1 VKVSTPHWAALHFF
15 ERPENQKPVDLS
27 LVQQLDTAIAPL
39 NWSGLITTFLCGGIV
54 GLERQLCGKPA
65 GIRTSTLICMGTYVF
80 VAVGGSVAGNF
91 GDPSRVIGQV
101 VTGIGFL
108 GAGVILTREGTVLGV
123 TSAATIWVLAAIGV
137 LAGENR
143 IFSAIIVA
151 LLTVGILVG
160 VNILESVFASLQQGV
175 HARIKRLRRKND
187 QEDS

>member
-1 VKVSTPHWAALHFF
+1 MELDLWA
-15 ERPENQKPVDLS
+15 
-27 LVQQLDTAIAPL
+27 QLAQAVAPL
-39 NWSGLITTFLCGGIV
+39 RWSGLFTTFICGGIV

-80 VAVGGSVAGNF
+80 VVVGVSMAGGMVGGM

-108 GAGVILTREGTVLGV
+108 GAGVILTREGAVLGV

-137 LAGENR
+137 LAGEERNAA
-143 IFSAIIVA
+143 AIIVA

-160 VNILESVFASLQQGV
+160 VNILESAFVSLQRGV
-175 HARIKRLRRKND
+175 HGHIQKLRRRYD
-187 QEDS
+187 DEDH

>member
-1 VKVSTPHWAALHFF
+1 LAAHHFY
-15 ERPENQKPVDLS
+15 ERLEHQQPVDLS
-27 LVQQLDTAIAPL
+27 LIQQLDMAIAPL
-39 NWSGLITTFLCGGIV
+39 HWSGLLTAFLCGGIV

-108 GAGVILTREGTVLGV
+108 GAGVILTREGSVLGV

-137 LAGENR
+137 LAGEGRNVT
-143 IFSAIIVA
+143 AIIVA
-151 LLTVGILVG
+151 VLTVGILVG
-160 VNILESVFASLQQGV
+160 VNILESAFVSLQHGV
-175 HARIKRLRRKND
+175 HSRIKKLRRKND
-187 QEDS
+187 QEGY

>member
-1 VKVSTPHWAALHFF
+1 M
-15 ERPENQKPVDLS
+15 DLS
-27 LVQQLDTAIAPL
+27 LIQKFDLAIGPL
-39 NWSGLITTFLCGGIV
+39 HWSGLITTFLCGGIV

-108 GAGVILTREGTVLGV
+108 GAGVILTREGSVLGV

-137 LAGENR
+137 LAGEDRN
-143 IFSAIIVA
+143 IAAITVA
-151 LLTVGILVG
+151 ILTVGILVG
-160 VNILESVFASLQQGV
+160 VNILESAFTSLQHGV
-175 HARIKRLRRKND
+175 HTRIKRLRRKND
-187 QEDS
+187 REGP

>member
-1 VKVSTPHWAALHFF
+1 M
-15 ERPENQKPVDLS
+15 DLS
-27 LVQQLDTAIAPL
+27 LLSQLDQSIEPL
-39 NWSGLITTFLCGGIV
+39 HWSGLITTFICGGIV

-80 VAVGGSVAGNF
+80 VVVGADMAGGT

-108 GAGVILTREGTVLGV
+108 GAGVILTREGSILGV

-137 LAGENR
+137 LAGGDRNLA
-143 IFSAIIVA
+143 AIIVA
-151 LLTVGILVG
+151 TLTVGILVG

-175 HARIKRLRRKND
+175 HTRIKKFRRRSND
-187 QEDS
+187 QGSE